1 MRFPQQFPTGEETFN
16 LFARELLSL
25 LGYSAADG
33 SLLAE
38 DARVL
43 GQALGDAWEALDDA
57 GRENFVTLST
67 QLLSEWES
75 RTGTPIAP
83 GSSDADRQSA
93 LTAKRRAT
101 GGNTRGRVLAAAQV
115 FDGTASIVTSPAT
128 IAALSS
134 SPRIVFDWA
143 VALSSSAYYQW
154 GTQLRAILEQLKPAH
169 TRCNL
174 GTLGPGGVF
183 LCDDA
188 DSLTDQTLLGG

>member
-25 LGYSAADG
+25 LGYSAPNG

-57 GRENFVTLST
+57 GKENFVTLAT
-67 QLLSEWES
+67 QLLSEWEA
-75 RTGTPIAP
+75 RTGTPISP
-83 GSSDADRQSA
+83 GSSNADRQSA

-101 GGNTRGRVLAAAQV
+101 GGNTRGRVLAAAQA
-115 FDGTASIVTSPAT
+115 FDGTASIVTTAAT
-128 IAALSS
+128 AAAAASDE
-134 SPRIVFDWA
+134 RKVFEWGVA
-143 VALSSSAYYQW
+143 VTASAYNLW
-154 GTQLRAILEQLKPAH
+154 KELLRAILEQLKPAH
-169 TRCNL
+169 TKCTL
-174 GTLGPGGVF
+174 GTLGDGGYF
-183 LCDDA
+183 RTDDA